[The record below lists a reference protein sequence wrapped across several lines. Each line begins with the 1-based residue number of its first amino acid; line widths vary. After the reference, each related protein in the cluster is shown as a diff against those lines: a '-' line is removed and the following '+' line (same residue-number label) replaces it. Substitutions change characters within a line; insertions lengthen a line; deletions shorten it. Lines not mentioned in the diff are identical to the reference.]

1 MFLCISEC
9 VYVGNTKV
17 KKRHTKEM
25 PKRSTCN
32 EWSQLEADTTGKP
45 PSVRVAVVLI
55 ESFVLNIRNT
65 IEPAS
70 SSGTLGF
77 SHGGGERETRVT
89 RE

>member
-45 PSVRVAVVLI
+45 PSVRGAVGVTEIWISSIFCAADYCLPFL
-55 ESFVLNIRNT
+55 STVHRHNLFV
-65 IEPAS
+65 
-70 SSGTLGF
+70 
-77 SHGGGERETRVT
+77 
-89 RE
+89 

>member
-1 MFLCISEC
+1 
-9 VYVGNTKV
+9 
-17 KKRHTKEM
+17 M

-45 PSVRVAVVLI
+45 PSVCVAVVLI

-65 IEPAS
+65 NEPAS

-77 SHGGGERETRVT
+77 SHRGGERETRVT